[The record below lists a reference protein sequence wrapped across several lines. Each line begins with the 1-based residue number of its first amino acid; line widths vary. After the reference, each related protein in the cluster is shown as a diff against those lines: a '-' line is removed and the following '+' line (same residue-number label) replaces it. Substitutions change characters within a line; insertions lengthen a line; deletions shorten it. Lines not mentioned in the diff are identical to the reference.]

1 MEVRARM
8 GTRRS
13 RQQWAWLLDEL
24 ARSGEAVESFC
35 RRRGIRRSTLYW
47 WKWKL
52 VSTPRRSPPSA
63 AIRLLPVTAA
73 PHSET
78 DAIACGLVLEVAG
91 VRVHV
96 EAGTDV
102 AYVVAL
108 VDALRQ
114 RC

>member
-1 MEVRARM
+1 M

-13 RQQWAWLLDEL
+13 RQQWASELDEL
-24 ARSGEAVESFC
+24 ARTGEAVESFC

-52 VSTPRRSPPSA
+52 ASVPRRSPPSA
-63 AIRLLPVTAA
+63 AIRLLPVTVAPRTDTAA
-73 PHSET
+73 IP
-78 DAIACGLVLEVAG
+78 GGVVLEVAG

-96 EAGTDV
+96 ETGTDV